1 MKRHTFD
8 ALSFIFGL
16 LFVLGGLP
24 LLISESGFEFFDAN
38 WVFPAFLVAA
48 GVIVLA
54 TAQFTKRDG
63 EDDEAEDP
71 FSYQDPYSG

>member
-1 MKRHTFD
+1 MKRHSFD
-8 ALSFIFGL
+8 PLSLIFGL

-24 LLISESGFEFFDAN
+24 LLITDSGLEFFDPN

-54 TAQFTKRDG
+54 TAQLTKRDDE
-63 EDDEAEDP
+63 EDAVEDP
-71 FSYQDPYSG
+71 FSYQDPWSG